1 MRALHRGR
9 SVLDVVHEAVPV
21 GWLEREDWAVGVLLS
36 RTSTCPALGL
46 AATWTHSPPL
56 PPL

>member
-1 MRALHRGR
+1 MLKRGR
-9 SVLDVVHEAVPV
+9 FALEVVGEAAPV
-21 GWLEREDWAVGVLLS
+21 GRLDRKDWAVRVLLS
-36 RTSTCPALGL
+36 RTSTRPVLGL